1 MNIAVFSD
9 KFSGTLSAIEV
20 LDIVQSKFLDS
31 NINAD
36 FFSVTDGGQESTEIF
51 KSHNFQT
58 HESFEA
64 LNCDNSLS
72 VVESL
77 NINGSVFFES
87 AQLIGIDSKKESL
100 SINTG
105 CLLEALQ
112 KTEVLGTGGS
122 KTIDFGIGLLS
133 KLGMEFVSN
142 GETIITVSYTHL
154 TLPTTTIV

>member
-20 LDIVQSKFLDS
+20 LDIVQSQFLDS

-64 LNCDNSLS
+64 LNCD
-72 VVESL
+72 
-77 NINGSVFFES
+77 
-87 AQLIGIDSKKESL
+87 
-100 SINTG
+100 
-105 CLLEALQ
+105 CLL
-112 KTEVLGTGGS
+112 
-122 KTIDFGIGLLS
+122 
-133 KLGMEFVSN
+133 
-142 GETIITVSYTHL
+142 YTS
-154 TLPTTTIV
+154 PSPRDYAASRMPSSA

>member
-77 NINGSVFFES
+77 NINGSVFTVVIVQETQES
-87 AQLIGIDSKKESL
+87 GTLTKML
-100 SINTG
+100 SSIQECPG
-105 CLLEALQ
+105 Q
-112 KTEVLGTGGS
+112 
-122 KTIDFGIGLLS
+122 
-133 KLGMEFVSN
+133 
-142 GETIITVSYTHL
+142 
-154 TLPTTTIV
+154 